1 MQPVAGPYSCPRVTG
16 LSHQSHRAFTHS
28 KPIRHNWRVGVRAC
42 GQLAAPTETK
52 QSNTNQIMKQRLKNP
67 LQAKACS
74 FIAITIAVT
83 TMAASNAV
91 VDHIK
96 VFNEN
101 VSGVPSANPVAVGD
115 NVYSPEFAPGL
126 VAEGLDLLENPSGV
140 ITRFGNLSGGAR
152 TEPDENTYLILD
164 HNPGGPT
171 PDYDYGRHFL
181 FQGHE
186 NSGNLAYV
194 TRINLDVASPDH
206 RITLLTPVGGNGL
219 TGFNSIDGSTWNP
232 FSGTMLFA
240 QEAGANGGVIEMGAD
255 FDPNTGGGSGLRTLY
270 GSLGRGGYEGIHP
283 DDSGNIWIVEDVG
296 GSTVMNNGRNPNSF
310 VYRFVPTSPD
320 DLTHG
325 KLQAL
330 QVSIDGNPIV
340 FVPVDAGHPNG
351 DTRSQNQLLLHTVG
365 ASWPVQ
371 WVTVHDTAINGTGP
385 FDANALA
392 KAAGATPFKR
402 PENGQFQ
409 PGSHFRTFF
418 FVITGDTDN
427 TAGTDP
433 VLAARGAWGG
443 IFRVDL
449 NANGDSG
456 NISLV
461 VLGDA
466 DHAAFDNITFV
477 DDRDTI
483 LVTEDRGDSL
493 HDQLDKLDSIWAYK
507 LNEQHPDRNIAARF
521 VALGLDRVAT
531 DEDNEPTGL
540 HISEGD
546 ATIGGLIGTRVFRKD
561 RAMLFFTEQH
571 GENNLFEVVPR
582 D

>member
-1 MQPVAGPYSCPRVTG
+1 MPR
-16 LSHQSHRAFTHS
+16 Q
-28 KPIRHNWRVGVRAC
+28 
-42 GQLAAPTETK
+42 QK
-52 QSNTNQIMKQRLKNP
+52 QNQNNQIMKLTRKNS
-67 LQAKACS
+67 LQAKSCS
-74 FIAITIAVT
+74 LI
-83 TMAASNAV
+83 AASIALAAMGVSNAAADNV
-91 VDHIK
+91 R
-96 VFNEN
+96 VFNKI
-101 VSGVPSANPVAVGD
+101 VSGVPGANPEIITD
-115 NVYSPEFAPGL
+115 NVLSPEFAPGL
-126 VAEGLDLLENPSGV
+126 VAEGLDLLENPSGP
-140 ITRFGNLSGGAR
+140 ITKFGNLSDGSR

-171 PDYDYGRHFL
+171 QGYDYGRHFL

-186 NSGNLAYV
+186 NAGNRAHV
-194 TRINLDVASPDH
+194 TRINLDVAHPDH
-206 RITLLTPVGGNGL
+206 RITLLTPADANGL
-219 TGFNSIDGSTWNP
+219 TGFNSIDGSTWDP
-232 FSGTMLFA
+232 FSRTMLFT

-255 FDPNTGGGSGLRTLY
+255 FDPNTGAGAGLRTLY

-283 DDSGNIWIVEDVG
+283 DDRGNIWIAEDVG
-296 GSTVMNNGRNPNSF
+296 GTTVMNNGRNPNSF
-310 VYRFVPTSPD
+310 IYRFVPTSPD

-330 QVSIDGNPIV
+330 QVSINGNPIV

-371 WVTVHDTAINGTGP
+371 WVTVHDTAINGTNP

-409 PGSHFRTFF
+409 PGSHFRTFV
-418 FVITGDTDN
+418 FVVTGDTDN

-449 NANGDSG
+449 NANRESG

-466 DHAAFDNITFV
+466 DHASFDNVTFV
-477 DDRDTI
+477 DDKDTI
-483 LVTEDRGDSL
+483 LVTEDRGDML
-493 HDQLDKLDSIWAYK
+493 HDQLNKLDSIWAYK
-507 LNEQHPDRNIAARF
+507 LNQQHPERSIAARF
-521 VALGLDRVAT
+521 VGLGEDRMAPIAT
-531 DEDNEPTGL
+531 EEDNEPTGL
-540 HISEGD
+540 HMSEGD
-546 ATIGGLIGTRVFRKD
+546 STIHGLIGTREFRKD
-561 RAMLFFTEQH
+561 RAMLFFTQQH
-571 GENNLFEVVPR
+571 GENNLFDVSPL

>member
-1 MQPVAGPYSCPRVTG
+1 M
-16 LSHQSHRAFTHS
+16 
-28 KPIRHNWRVGVRAC
+28 I
-42 GQLAAPTETK
+42 PTFKT
-52 QSNTNQIMKQRLKNP
+52 S
-67 LQAKACS
+67 LQAKTWALVAAS
-74 FIAITIAVT
+74 MAFA
-83 TMAASNAV
+83 TMAASTATADNL
-91 VDHIK
+91 K
-96 VFNEN
+96 VFNER
-101 VSGVPSANPVAVGD
+101 VTGVPSANPVAIAD

-126 VAEGLDLLENPSGV
+126 VAEGIDLLENPSGV
-140 ITRFGNLSGGAR
+140 ITEFGHLSDGTN

-206 RITLLTPVGGNGL
+206 RITLLTPVDPNGL
-219 TGFNSIDGSTWNP
+219 TNFNSIDGSTWDP
-232 FSGTMLFA
+232 FTGTLLFT
-240 QEAGANGGVIEMGAD
+240 QEAGANGGIIEMGSD
-255 FDPNTGGGSGLRTLY
+255 FDPNTGGGAGLRTLY

-283 DDSGNIWIVEDVG
+283 DDSGNVWIVEDVG
-296 GSTVMNNGRNPNSF
+296 GTTVQNNGRNPNSF
-310 VYRFVPTSPD
+310 IYRFVPTAPG

-330 QVSIDGNPIV
+330 QVSINGNPVV
-340 FVPVDAGHPNG
+340 FVPVDDQHPNG
-351 DTRSQNQLLLHTVG
+351 DTRSDNQLLLHTVG
-365 ASWPVQ
+365 ASWPVS
-371 WVTVHDTAINGTGP
+371 WVTVHDTQTNGTAP
-385 FDANALA
+385 FDANAAA
-392 KAAGATPFKR
+392 KALGATPFKR

-418 FVITGDTDN
+418 FDVTGDTDN

-449 NANGDSG
+449 NANRNSG
-456 NISLV
+456 TISLV

-466 DHAAFDNITFV
+466 NHASFDNITFT

-483 LVTEDRGDSL
+483 LVAEDRGDSL
-493 HDQLDKLDSIWAYK
+493 HEQLNKLDSIWAYK
-507 LNEQHPDRNIAARF
+507 LNSQHPDRNLVARF
-521 VALGLDRVAT
+521 VALGLDRMAT

-540 HISEGD
+540 HMSEGD
-546 ATIGGLIGTRVFRKD
+546 STIHGLLGTREFRTD
-561 RAMLFFTEQH
+561 RARLFFTEQH
-571 GENNLFEVVPR
+571 GENNLFEVFPR

>member
-1 MQPVAGPYSCPRVTG
+1 MR
-16 LSHQSHRAFTHS
+16 R
-28 KPIRHNWRVGVRAC
+28 I
-42 GQLAAPTETK
+42 AAQTETK
-52 QSNTNQIMKQRLKNP
+52 TIEHEPIMKLSLKHP
-67 LQAKACS
+67 LPAKACS
-74 FIAITIAVT
+74 IVATSIALA
-83 TMAASNAV
+83 TMAASNASA
-91 VDHIK
+91 DH
-96 VFNEN
+96 VRVLNEK
-101 VSGVPSANPVAVGD
+101 VSGVSAANPVAIAD
-115 NVYSPEFAPGL
+115 SVYSPEFAPAL
-126 VAEGLDLLENPSGV
+126 VVEGLDLLENSSGV
-140 ITRFGNLSGGAR
+140 ITKFGNLSTGVR

-171 PDYDYGRHFL
+171 EGYDYGRHFL

-206 RITLLTPVGGNGL
+206 RITLLTPVGMNGL
-219 TGFNSIDGSTWNP
+219 TGFNSIDGSTWDP
-232 FSGTMLFA
+232 FSQTMLFA
-240 QEAGANGGVIEMGAD
+240 QEAGGNGGVIEMGSD
-255 FDPNTGGGSGLRTLY
+255 FDSNTGAGAGLRTLY

-283 DDSGNIWIVEDVG
+283 DDHGNIWIVEDVG
-296 GSTVMNNGRNPNSF
+296 GTTVMNNGRNPNSF
-310 VYRFVPTSPD
+310 VYRFVPLSPD

-330 QVSIDGNPIV
+330 QVSINGNPLV
-340 FVPVDAGHPNG
+340 FVPVDGQHPNG
-351 DTRSQNQLLLHTVG
+351 DTRSNNQLLLHTIG
-365 ASWPVQ
+365 ASWPVT
-371 WVTVHDTAINGTGP
+371 WVTVHDTEVNGTAP

-409 PGSHFRTFF
+409 PGSHFQTFV
-418 FVITGDTDN
+418 FVVTGDTDAV
-427 TAGTDP
+427 AGNDP

-449 NANGDSG
+449 DGSGESG

-466 DHAAFDNITFV
+466 DHASFDNVTFV

-483 LVTEDRGDSL
+483 LVTEDRGDGL
-493 HDQLDKLDSIWAYK
+493 HDQLNKLDSIWAYK
-507 LNEQHPDRNIAARF
+507 LNREHPERSLAARF
-521 VALGLDRVAT
+521 VALGLDRLAT

-540 HISEGD
+540 HVSEGD
-546 ATIGGLIGTRVFRKD
+546 ATIGGLIGTRIFRTD
-561 RAMLFFTEQH
+561 RARLFFTQQH
-571 GENNLFEVVPR
+571 GENNLFEVSPL